1 MTIIGN
7 KRTTDT
13 IAAIATPLG
22 KGGVAIVRISGPLA
36 TDIAKKIL
44 GKIPQARM
52 SDYLPFYGQD
62 NEVID
67 SGIAIYFPAPNSFT
81 GEHILELQG
90 HGGPVVIDMLLA
102 RVIALG
108 ARLAKPGEFSL
119 RAYLNDKIDLVQAE
133 AIADLIDSSSTQAA
147 RMATRSLQGDFSN
160 RIQNTV
166 DKLIKLRMYVE
177 AAIDFPEEEIDFLS
191 DSRVKDQLNELIT
204 ELQQTLESA
213 RVGCVIQE
221 GLKVVIAGPPNAGK
235 STLLNRLSGRESAIV
250 TDIPG
255 TTRDIIR
262 EFINV
267 DGIPLHIIDTA
278 GLRESAD
285 RVEQE
290 GIRRAWH
297 EIEQADLILYIL
309 DANDTQKDLDNSFI
323 KRLGDAGPQITM
335 VYNKIDLIQKTPL
348 LEKSDTLTKVYISAQ
363 KGLGM
368 EALRTHIKHYAGIQN
383 AGEGQFMARRRHVDA
398 LEKSLSYIRTGQNQ
412 LQKFAAGE
420 LLAEELRQAQHLLGE
435 ITGEFTSNDLLG
447 KIFSSFCIG
456 K

>member
-1 MTIIGN
+1 MVTG
-7 KRTTDT
+7 
-13 IAAIATPLG
+13 IAN
-22 KGGVAIVRISGPLA
+22 
-36 TDIAKKIL
+36 KIL
-44 GKIPQARM
+44 GKIPQPRV
-52 SDYLPFYGQD
+52 SDYLPFYAQG

-67 SGIAIYFPAPNSFT
+67 SGIALYFPAPNSFT
-81 GEHILELQG
+81 GEHVLELQG

-102 RVIALG
+102 RAIELG

-133 AIADLIDSSSTQAA
+133 AIADLIDSASTQAA
-147 RMATRSLQGDFSN
+147 RMATRSLQGDFSS
-160 RIQNTV
+160 RIRDSV
-166 DKLIKLRMYVE
+166 DKLIKLRMFVE

-191 DSRVKDQLNELIT
+191 DSRVKDQLNELII
-204 ELQQTLESA
+204 ELQQTLKSA

-235 STLLNRLSGRESAIV
+235 STLLNRLSGRDSAIV

-262 EFINV
+262 ELINV

-278 GLRESAD
+278 GLRESTD

-309 DANDTQKDLDNSFI
+309 DANDSQKELDKQFI
-323 KRLGDAGPQITM
+323 ERLGHAGPQITM
-335 VYNKIDLIQKTPL
+335 VYNKIDLIQKTPQL
-348 LEKSDTLTKVYISAQ
+348 QKGENITKVYISAQ
-363 KGLGM
+363 QDLGM
-368 EALRTHIKHYAGIQN
+368 EALKTHIKHYAGVQN

-398 LEKSLSYIRTGQNQ
+398 LEKALLCIRTGQEQ
-412 LQKFAAGE
+412 LQEYAAGE

-435 ITGEFTSNDLLG
+435 ITGEFSSDDLLG